1 MQLPEY
7 DDSGMTLLLITQL
20 GDPDETPM
28 LRAWQMF
35 DGGAEL
41 TVVTAQGE
49 LIRAPFRSLEEFSR
63 LLMRIDECY
72 PGLLDSR
79 LFSVHPSGVLV
90 PLARWTAANGLPLP
104 VLQEELTLTAQ
115 EFNRKFK
122 DSPLK
127 RAKRRGYLRNLAIA
141 AGNAREPESL
151 PALENI
157 QDDEHA
163 LIRPHAEWA
172 IKQIRG

>member
-104 VLQEELTLTAQ
+104 VMNNVRDLCDLFHRPAFITFDERSN
-115 EFNRKFK
+115 FGYGIV
-122 DSPLK
+122 
-127 RAKRRGYLRNLAIA
+127 RRVFPHLAD
-141 AGNAREPESL
+141 L
-151 PALENI
+151 PGSRLLYEACKL
-157 QDDEHA
+157 
-163 LIRPHAEWA
+163 LITVD
-172 IKQIRG
+172 